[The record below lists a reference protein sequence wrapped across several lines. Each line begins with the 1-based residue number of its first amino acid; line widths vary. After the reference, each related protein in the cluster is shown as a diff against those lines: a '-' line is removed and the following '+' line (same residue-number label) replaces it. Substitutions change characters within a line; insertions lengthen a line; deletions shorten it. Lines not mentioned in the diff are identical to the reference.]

1 MTYVKT
7 NSNKFQWFDYMTG
20 EVHGG
25 IDGGCEESLTNL
37 QERVSKRRNLQ
48 GAQNYNNIDLR
59 ALENPKF

>member
-1 MTYVKT
+1 
-7 NSNKFQWFDYMTG
+7 MTG
-20 EVHGG
+20 EVDGG